1 MPSVLLLSP
10 VRPCS
15 SVKQS
20 EGTQMRFAALPAT
33 IGRAILGCDWLDLAM
48 EDRPVVHLEG
58 VEGEDHPQAI
68 LLDLALVALLV

>member
-1 MPSVLLLSP
+1 
-10 VRPCS
+10 
-15 SVKQS
+15 
-20 EGTQMRFAALPAT
+20 MRFAALPAT
-33 IGRAILGCDWLDLAM
+33 IGRAIVGFDWLDLAM

>member
-1 MPSVLLLSP
+1 
-10 VRPCS
+10 
-15 SVKQS
+15 
-20 EGTQMRFAALPAT
+20 MRFAAQLGS
-33 IGRAILGCDWLDLAM
+33 IGRAIVGFDWLDLEM